1 MNPRCNMTFVIVM
14 LVVNV
19 LIAWLNAYTA
29 GTVWHDAKKEGGML
43 RFMAWSA
50 AILSAIGFSQPI
62 LLAVTI
68 GGQSWFAAHPELGV
82 EHVKFA
88 KLVVSLWYLLVIL
101 PVLSIGLVVTLQSW
115 HEAIKSR
122 NPIDVAVASW
132 NTYAQVKNTLD
143 AVDQLPQAAGAVGD
157 AFGSAFGSLGDGD
170 PDSVPALLLICV
182 VVAVAIA
189 LTGGALITM
198 ALIQRYSR
206 REARYDA
213 VTAAK

>member
-101 PVLSIGLVVTLQSW
+101 PDTYGTTAFLKDAPVVLMDEATAGLDELMMIPNAPVSSSRTTRENVT
-115 HEAIKSR
+115 
-122 NPIDVAVASW
+122 
-132 NTYAQVKNTLD
+132 
-143 AVDQLPQAAGAVGD
+143 
-157 AFGSAFGSLGDGD
+157 
-170 PDSVPALLLICV
+170 VPSPPVC
-182 VVAVAIA
+182 
-189 LTGGALITM
+189 
-198 ALIQRYSR
+198 
-206 REARYDA
+206 
-213 VTAAK
+213 